1 MIKGQIFKLIYW
13 VTASFLIA
21 FLLQNSI
28 PFFWDAWLIA
38 LFLLPAA
45 FIVKFGIAKTKH
57 FKGVKKWLRYL
68 FLAVISLY
76 WGYVAI
82 TITYWYFLE
91 LKADALEKIL
101 INPFFIWMIIGFFIL
116 LEYILFKKSDSAVK
130 ETISIYSDRKRTII
144 QVSNLAYVESRGDF
158 TLAVLKDG
166 SQYKNNIKISE
177 WEQKLNSFVRIHR
190 SFLVNPDLATL
201 NGNEIVINAE
211 CSLPISRSYKKQVEA
226 YFKNS

>member
-1 MIKGQIFKLIYW
+1 MSKGQIFKVIYW
-13 VTASFLIA
+13 ITASFLIA

-45 FIVKFGIAKTKH
+45 FIVKFGIAKTKP
-57 FKGVKKWLRYL
+57 FTGVKKWLRYL
-68 FLAVISLY
+68 FLSLISLN

-116 LEYILFKKSDSAVK
+116 LEYILFKKSNSIAK
-130 ETISIYSDRKRTII
+130 ETIPIYSDRK
-144 QVSNLAYVESRGDF
+144 
-158 TLAVLKDG
+158 
-166 SQYKNNIKISE
+166 
-177 WEQKLNSFVRIHR
+177 
-190 SFLVNPDLATL
+190 
-201 NGNEIVINAE
+201 
-211 CSLPISRSYKKQVEA
+211 KQL
-226 YFKNS
+226 FN